1 MHERTPSPDQAER
14 LRKLVIPPKSVPE
27 HAVGLSVSPVSAIDR
42 TRSSR
47 IARAIAISSGKG
59 GVGKTN
65 LAVNLAVAF
74 AARVSARSQESCQA
88 REKSLA
94 LIMIRFV
101 MQLMSL
107 IGLIAPRTFTSE
119 RARELAD
126 RPRGWR
132 IG

>member
-1 MHERTPSPDQAER
+1 MRGF
-14 LRKLVIPPKSVPE
+14 
-27 HAVGLSVSPVSAIDR
+27 GLLPYDD
-42 TRSSR
+42 
-47 IARAIAISSGKG
+47 ARADPFIS
-59 GVGKTN
+59 
-65 LAVNLAVAF
+65 
-74 AARVSARSQESCQA
+74 ARVSARSQESCQA

-107 IGLIAPRTFTSE
+107 IGLIAPHTFTSE

-126 RPRGWR
+126 RTRGWR